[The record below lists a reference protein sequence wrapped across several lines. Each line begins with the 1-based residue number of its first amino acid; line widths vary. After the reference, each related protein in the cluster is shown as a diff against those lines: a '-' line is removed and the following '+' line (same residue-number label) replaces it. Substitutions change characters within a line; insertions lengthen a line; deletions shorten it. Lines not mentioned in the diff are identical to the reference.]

1 MAQAKK
7 TPADYIQPLY
17 INGLRGRILR
27 MPAKTRTKREI
38 LFIYGMHS
46 SLERWFGVAEEL
58 NKLGSV
64 TMPDLPGYGGMTP
77 LYRIGQTPTIDAL
90 ADYLA
95 AFIKLRY
102 RNKKFVIIGMSL
114 GFPIV
119 TRMLQKYPAMSKQV
133 QLLISLVGVAH
144 KDDFAFTKSRFRLY
158 KLTSM
163 FFTMRLTAW
172 LFKII
177 ALRPS
182 VIRRVYHR
190 SRNAKDKFSK
200 VSGDEFQRTMDLEVE
215 LWRINDIRTQFK
227 DYVEMFNLD
236 NTKQFVELPVMHVAV
251 KNDRYFDNIR
261 VEQHMRRI
269 FSDFTLVP
277 MKLNNH
283 APTIVAT
290 AKDAAPFIPETI
302 RRAIRK
308 VK

>member
-1 MAQAKK
+1 MAKAQKS
-7 TPADYIQPLY
+7 PADFIQPLY

-27 MPAKTRTKREI
+27 MPAKTKTKREI
-38 LFIYGMHS
+38 LFVYGMHS
-46 SLERWFGVAEEL
+46 SLERWFGVTEEL

-77 LYRIGQTPTIDAL
+77 LYKIGQQPTFDAL

-102 RNKKFVIIGMSL
+102 KNKKFIIIGMSI

-119 TRMLQKYPAMSKQV
+119 TRMLQKYPAMTKQV
-133 QLLISLVGVAH
+133 QLLVSLVGVAH
-144 KDDFAFTKSRFRLY
+144 KDDFAFTKTRFQIYKNVSRFFTLRT
-158 KLTSM
+158 TS
-163 FFTMRLTAW
+163 W
-172 LFKII
+172 LFKTV

-182 VIRRVYHR
+182 VIRLGYHR
-190 SRNAKDKFSK
+190 SRNAKDKFAK
-200 VSGDEFQRTMDLEVE
+200 ISGDEFKRTMDTEIE

-227 DYVEMFNLD
+227 DYVEMFTLD
-236 NTKQFVELPVMHVAV
+236 NTKQYVDLPVMHVAV
-251 KNDRYFDNIR
+251 KKDRYFDNIR

-269 FSDFTLVP
+269 FTDFTLVP
-277 MKLNNH
+277 IKLSSH

-290 AKDAAPFIPETI
+290 AKDAAPFIPDAI
-302 RRAIRK
+302 RKAIRK